1 MNMRRALSLT
11 VALLLTGGFSAS
23 AFAQAAPQ
31 VTVGHEM
38 TNQDLNMD
46 ELQAFDQ
53 VATSNL
59 KMARRLAANPHLAN
73 SDSFLSRWRDLN
85 NFFNKYPGSKE
96 RFLADP
102 GNYLAQV
109 HMHNG
114 HMAAHKKKSAAAPAG
129 AATPAAGEAPA
140 AAPSSSP

>member
-1 MNMRRALSLT
+1 MRRALSVT
-11 VALLLTGGFSAS
+11 VALLLAGGLSAP
-23 AFAQAAPQ
+23 AFAQAEPQ
-31 VTVGHEM
+31 VTISHEM

-46 ELQAFDQ
+46 ELRAFDQ

-73 SDSFLSRWRDLN
+73 SDSFLKRWRDLG

-109 HMHNG
+109 HMHAGHG
-114 HMAAHKKKSAAAPAG
+114 HMVHKKKSAAAPAG

-140 AAPSSSP
+140 AAPPASP